1 MAKHLSAF
9 FRTGSHSVG
18 RLTKGRCPSRL
29 GDRRATGRVVVVT
42 SVIALLFVAAVI
54 ANVAGVFAL
63 PSTDRSISAAFS
75 ATTPQ
80 SSTATI
86 TPAATTS
93 ASTVSTSSTSSSVTL
108 VGQQTAT
115 STSTSAVAQFP
126 SIQLTSPG
134 RGSPSGNT
142 TAGLF
147 GESLAVGGLF
157 LVVAAPNETSSGLA
171 AAGNVYVYSSSGGTL
186 LRTLSSPAPQELGS
200 FGWSVAVSGNLAIV
214 GAPGEN
220 ASGKLAAG
228 HVYAYSL
235 TTGKLVYTLSSPNA
249 QTVGEFGGVLATSG
263 SLLVV
268 GAVNENTTA
277 GFAGRAYVYN
287 ATTGSLI
294 GSLKSPNPDFEGE
307 FGSTVY
313 ATPSYVIIGAQNE
326 TAGGHLGAGNVY
338 VFSAS
343 SLALVKTLTSPN
355 VQLNGE
361 FGFSLAGTGSELVV
375 GAPFEAVAGEPEIGD
390 VYVYNT
396 ASWTLL
402 MTFSGATSAQAY
414 PPSFGFTVAAGNGLI
429 AAGAP
434 YNDTVVTSS
443 TITGGAVYI
452 YNATTFGLIAGI
464 TAPSVLNGYYS
475 SEFGSAIAIGSG
487 TLIVGDPV
495 AVELISASPGYA
507 FPGDAFIFSVGPTV
521 SSATSTSSATSSV
534 SSSTT
539 GSATT
544 SSSATSTSPSATSS
558 SSTTTTASQSSSTG
572 GGPSYVVY
580 VAAGVAIVAVVIVGL
595 VIATRAR
602 RGPRGGGQE
611 PVAPA

>member
-1 MAKHLSAF
+1 MAKHPSAF

-18 RLTKGRCPSRL
+18 RLTKGRCRSRL
-29 GDRRATGRVVVVT
+29 GNRRATGRVGIVT
-42 SVIALLFVAAVI
+42 AVIALLFVAVVI

-63 PSTDRSISAAFS
+63 PSTSGTFSAAFS
-75 ATTPQ
+75 ATTLQ
-80 SSTATI
+80 STTATI
-86 TPAATTS
+86 TPASTTS
-93 ASTVSTSSTSSSVTL
+93 TSTASTTSTSSSVTI
-108 VGQQTAT
+108 VGQKTAT
-115 STSTSAVAQFP
+115 STASTATTQFP

-134 RGSPSGNT
+134 TGSPSGST

-157 LVVAAPNETSSGLA
+157 LVVGAPNETSSSLA
-171 AAGNVYVYSSSGGTL
+171 AAGNIYVYNWSSGTL
-186 LRTLSSPAPQELGS
+186 LRALTSPAPQELGS

-249 QTVGEFGGVLATSG
+249 QSVGEFGGVLATSG

-268 GAVNENTTA
+268 GAVNENTTV

-326 TAGGHLGAGNVY
+326 TADGHLGAGNVY

-343 SLALVKTLTSPN
+343 NLALVKTLTSPN
-355 VQLNGE
+355 AQLNGE
-361 FGFSLAGTGSELVV
+361 FGFSLAGTGSVLVV
-375 GAPFEAVAGEPEIGD
+375 GAPFEAVAGEPEIGNA
-390 VYVYNT
+390 YVYNT

-402 MTFSGATSAQAY
+402 MTFSGSTATQAY
-414 PPSFGFTVAAGNGLI
+414 PPNFGFTVAAGNGLI

-434 YNDTVVTSS
+434 YNGTAITSS

-452 YNATTFGLIAGI
+452 YNATTFGLITGI

-507 FPGDAFIFSVGPTV
+507 FPGDAFIFSVGPTTNSATSS
-521 SSATSTSSATSSV
+521 SSATNSV

-539 GSATT
+539 GSAT
-544 SSSATSTSPSATSS
+544 SSS

-572 GGPSYVVY
+572 GGPPYLVY
-580 VAAGVAIVAVVIVGL
+580 VATGAAIGAVIIVAL
-595 VIATRAR
+595 VMATRGR
-602 RGPRGGGQE
+602 GGPRGRGQE
-611 PVAPA
+611 PAAAA

>member
-1 MAKHLSAF
+1 
-9 FRTGSHSVG
+9 
-18 RLTKGRCPSRL
+18 
-29 GDRRATGRVVVVT
+29 
-42 SVIALLFVAAVI
+42 
-54 ANVAGVFAL
+54 
-63 PSTDRSISAAFS
+63 
-75 ATTPQ
+75 
-80 SSTATI
+80 
-86 TPAATTS
+86 
-93 ASTVSTSSTSSSVTL
+93 
-108 VGQQTAT
+108 VGQQTVT
-115 STSTSAVAQFP
+115 TTSSSISTSGATQFP

-134 RGSPSGNT
+134 RGSPSENT

-147 GESLAVGGLF
+147 GESLAVGGSY
-157 LVVAAPNETSSGLA
+157 LVIAAPNETSSGLA
-171 AAGNVYVYSSSGGTL
+171 AAGNVYVYSSSSGTL
-186 LRTLSSPAPQELGS
+186 LRALTSPAPQELGS

-277 GFAGRAYVYN
+277 GYAGRAYVYN

-313 ATPSYVIIGAQNE
+313 ATPSYVIVGAQNE

-343 SLALVKTLTSPN
+343 NLALVKTLTSPN

-375 GAPFEAVAGEPEIGD
+375 GAPFESVAGEPELGD

-402 MTFSGATSAQAY
+402 TTYSGATSAQAY
-414 PPSFGFTVAAGNGLI
+414 PPNFGFTVAAGNGLI

-434 YNDTVVTSS
+434 YNNTVVTSS

-452 YNATTFGLIAGI
+452 YNATTFGLIAGL
-464 TAPSVLNGYYS
+464 TAPSVSNGYYS

-507 FPGDAFIFSVGPTV
+507 FPGDAFIFSVGPTTISTT
-521 SSATSTSSATSSV
+521 SSTTAMSSTSTTSSV

-539 GSATT
+539 VSATSSSSSATT
-544 SSSATSTSPSATSS
+544 SSSAETSSATTSV
-558 SSTTTTASQSSSTG
+558 SQSPSTG
-572 GGPSYVVY
+572 GGPSYEVY
-580 VAAGVAIVAVVIVGL
+580 VAAGVAIVAVIIVGL
-595 VIATRAR
+595 VIATRR
-602 RGPRGGGQE
+602 RGGPGGRGQA